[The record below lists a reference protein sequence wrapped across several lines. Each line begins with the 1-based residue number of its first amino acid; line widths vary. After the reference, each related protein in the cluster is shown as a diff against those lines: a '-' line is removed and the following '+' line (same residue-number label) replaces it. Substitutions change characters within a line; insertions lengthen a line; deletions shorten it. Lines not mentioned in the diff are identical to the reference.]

1 VNKSRVLVV
10 EDDAVLRE
18 ALIDT
23 LLSAGYPV
31 SAAENGNGAVDLL
44 EKQAVDMVVSDVQ
57 MPKMDGHGLL
67 EYMTEHH
74 PQIPVLLMTAYGTI
88 QAAVQA
94 MKAGAVDYLVKP
106 FDADTLVNLVE
117 KHVQSSWP
125 KDDSIVAQSPS
136 FRELLTLS
144 ARVANS
150 TANVLIQGESGTG
163 KEEVARYIHRHSDR
177 ASEPFIAINCAAIP
191 ENMLEAMLFGHEK
204 GAFTGAIKALPGK
217 FEQAQGGTLLLD
229 EVSEMALPLQAKL
242 LRVIQEREL
251 ERLGSQKTIHLDVRI
266 LATTNRSLRDEVAKG
281 QFREDLYYRLNV
293 FPLTIPPLR
302 DRKEDILPLAERF
315 LQKYQSAEESGAKFD
330 DSARVRLV
338 QHVWSGNVRELENI
352 IQRALILKTGK
363 SITSSDLSFETMG
376 SAPVAESAARANE
389 SDSSLTGK
397 LKTQEEQIILDVLAA
412 VKGNRKAAAERLGIS
427 QRTLR
432 YKLAKLREMGCEII

>member
-1 VNKSRVLVV
+1 MNKSRVLVV

-31 SAAENGNGAVDLL
+31 SVAENGSGAVDLL

-67 EYMTEHH
+67 EYMSEHH

-117 KHVQSSWP
+117 KHVQPSCP

-136 FRELLTLS
+136 FKELLSLS

-163 KEEVARYIHRHSDR
+163 KEEVAKYIHRHSDR
-177 ASEPFIAINCAAIP
+177 AFEPFIAVNCAAIP

-266 LATTNRSLRDEVAKG
+266 LATTNRSLREEVAKG
-281 QFREDLYYRLNV
+281 RFREDLYYRLNV

-315 LQKYQSAEESGAKFD
+315 LQKYKLADEGATTFD

-338 QHVWSGNVRELENI
+338 QHAWGGNVRELENI
-352 IQRALILKTGK
+352 IQRALILKTRNV
-363 SITSSDLSFETMG
+363 ITGLDLSFESMG
-376 SAPVAESAARANE
+376 LAAEPTAQLSE

-412 VKGNRKAAAERLGIS
+412 VNGNRKAAAERLGVS

-432 YKLAKLREMGCEII
+432 YKLAKLREMGCEVI